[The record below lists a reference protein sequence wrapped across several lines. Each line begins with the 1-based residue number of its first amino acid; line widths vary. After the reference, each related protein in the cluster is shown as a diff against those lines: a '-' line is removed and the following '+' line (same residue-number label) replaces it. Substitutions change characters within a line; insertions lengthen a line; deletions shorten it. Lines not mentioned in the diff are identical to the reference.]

1 MSHSIGSNDLALSR
15 HGAVDQSAKWLET
28 ERIDL
33 DTRRNVL
40 AGWTQIGTQVFGR
53 VFYLIGKYGRH
64 EETRTPDL
72 YRVKAHL
79 FNTFNILHH
88 RWGPPK
94 PFQMR
99 ASRSFDGLKNG
110 LRLAARRSR
119 EKVAERE
126 GFYATLE
133 NKG

>member
-1 MSHSIGSNDLALSR
+1 LLAREIGSNDLALSR

-72 YRVKAHL
+72 YRVKARVTITYSNL
-79 FNTFNILHH
+79 QICG
-88 RWGPPK
+88 RPPNSCK
-94 PFQMR
+94 
-99 ASRSFDGLKNG
+99 DL
-110 LRLAARRSR
+110 
-119 EKVAERE
+119 
-126 GFYATLE
+126 
-133 NKG
+133 